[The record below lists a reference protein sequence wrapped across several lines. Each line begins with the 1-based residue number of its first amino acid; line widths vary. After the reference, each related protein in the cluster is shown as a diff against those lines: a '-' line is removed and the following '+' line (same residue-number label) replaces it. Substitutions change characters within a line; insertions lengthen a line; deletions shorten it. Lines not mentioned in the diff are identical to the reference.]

1 MHMINMNERIITEEE
16 YREALQRYIRMI
28 SDEEPYTLGELADLI
43 RLLET
48 YEYENC

>member
-1 MHMINMNERIITEEE
+1 MNELLITEEE

-28 SDEEPYTLGELADLI
+28 SDEETYTLGELSDLI
-43 RLLET
+43 CLLEA

>member
-1 MHMINMNERIITEEE
+1 MNERLITEEE

-28 SDEEPYTLGELADLI
+28 SDEESYTLGELADLI
-43 RLLET
+43 RLLEN

>member
-1 MHMINMNERIITEEE
+1 MEERLNTEDD

-28 SDEEPYTLGELADLI
+28 SDEETYTLDELVRLI
-43 RLLET
+43 RMLET